1 MRKIIKALLVCMTLV
16 LVLVAVTSCDLGT
29 QIKQNIC
36 ERKGHTMEAIGEK
49 LATCTEDGY
58 SSGVVCSNC
67 GYAERQSF
75 KLDAKGHDIQDVA
88 AKAPTCTEDGYN
100 AHKACTRCDLTEG
113 KEVIPATA
121 HALTVDVE
129 ALEPTCAKDGYT
141 AHKSCVCGET
151 TEGKETVPATGDH
164 KYETAV
170 EALDP
175 TCAEDGY
182 TAHNV
187 CACGAKDENYEVIPA
202 TEDHQFDE
210 NALFV
215 GLAPTCTEKGMWAGY
230 CLGCGKGFYVAYID
244 ALGHTDEND
253 DGICDVC
260 KATLEAP
267 HEHSYE
273 SVVTAPTCTEAGYTT
288 YTCACGDTY
297 TGDEVAATGHD
308 YKYDICSAC
317 GEVDPAYA
325 SVTHRINFSIWET
338 FDKETYADGDI
349 VKYNDIF
356 TFIYSKNAK
365 VDGSNKSWDD
375 FAGTLRYSF
384 GTKTPTGKVPNK
396 GAIQITVDGAY
407 TIKLWYVA
415 GGDGRYFALL
425 DSTGAVLS
433 ETTKETTKNGQGYA
447 ELIIPAAGTY
457 YLGTP
462 GDNNYLFQIELVA
475 HAHTLTDVEGKAA
488 TCTEDGY
495 TAHKVCACG
504 YVEGKEVVAAGH
516 TWDDADATIKT
527 CTVCGEHVNPDF
539 AGGKG
544 TAEAPYLISTPA
556 QLANISNY
564 YDTYKYYKVADDVT
578 TLDMTGVGKINLH
591 GSFDGNDVEL
601 VNLTTAL
608 FERVGYQNSVETIK
622 ISNVVAT
629 MNNIDGRAFVRN
641 IFNAGTTTFENVTL
655 HGYIEGLYNMGSFYN
670 YGTTNYD
677 GTGAS
682 YTVEFVDSTSDL
694 TIVCTSGNI
703 AGGFL
708 GHSYE
713 GTGNSFTMSI
723 TNSSFTGKIYTTN
736 GKGNLYFAMTSDW
749 YNANNHF
756 IVDGEEISFNNGNIP
771 AASNLGK
778 INVVLPTVGENAYEV
793 SPVEGAESFVVYL
806 NAQVTAY
813 DEDGYKITNKAGLT
827 WPLGNFGL
835 DELAALGLITD
846 AEIVNG
852 TDHDYGYTL
861 EDGVLTIYS
870 GRSASYESGNVY
882 LQVNQYDAEGN
893 LLATG
898 TLTVYVIEHNHT
910 FVGTSCTTAGAC
922 NCGAK
927 ENATGHDMAAATCTV
942 PSTCKNG
949 CGHTEGEALGH
960 VDENGDYKC
969 DSCSTKMLPADGTAL
984 TIEQA
989 LTIAKMQAHNT
1000 YTTQKYYITGV
1011 INEVYNT
1018 TYGNMYIEDAEGN
1031 EICIYG
1037 LYSADGKTR
1046 YDAMSYKPVVGDEV
1060 TVYTVLGMYNTT
1072 CQGKSAWLD
1081 EVVAHEHDY
1090 KSVVTDPTCTKGGYT
1105 THTCTICNGYTID
1118 TEVDALGHTT
1128 DNGVCERCE
1137 QTIGGDAPAYEKF
1150 TADFNTVT
1158 STNSSYVKSTTTSG
1172 WVATNCAVMGGGTS
1186 DSNPKFKVFGDA
1198 STRAFTMNGK
1208 TSAKGSI
1215 VSPTLTGGI
1224 SAITFNYTNC
1234 FGESNGVDIT
1244 ITIKQ
1249 NGKVVATKKLDNN
1262 SVTKLTAYTFEWD
1275 LAAEGVAVTGN
1286 FTIEITNNS
1295 PTNSTSNKDR
1305 VSIWNLEWTNN
1316 PTA

>member
-29 QIKQNIC
+29 QIKQSIC

-75 KLDAKGHDIQDVA
+75 KLDAKGHKMADA
-88 AKAPTCTEDGYN
+88 TCTTP
-100 AHKACTRCDLTEG
+100 ATCTVCQYTEG
-113 KEVIPATA
+113 E
-121 HALTVDVE
+121 ALGHSFTVDVP
-129 ALEPTCAKDGYT
+129 ALDPTCVDDGYT
-141 AHKSCVCGET
+141 AHKACERGCGE
-151 TEGKETVPATGDH
+151 TEGKETIPATGNHD
-164 KYETAV
+164 YSVEV
-170 EALDP
+170 EAKDP
-175 TCAEDGY
+175 TCVDAGCN
-182 TAHNV
+182 AHHA
-187 CACGAKDENYEVIPA
+187 CECGAKGEDYVEIPA
-202 TEDHQFDE
+202 SEEYHNDLTEPWVYAE
-210 NALFV
+210 
-215 GLAPTCTEKGMWAGY
+215 PTCTENGVYAI
-230 CLGCGKGFYVAYID
+230 GCYTCGQAWVYDYID
-244 ALGHTDEND
+244 ALGHTDADE

-338 FDKETYADGDI
+338 FDKETYADGAVI
-349 VKYNDIF
+349 EYNNIF
-356 TFIYSKNAK
+356 TFIMSKNGK
-365 VDGSNKSWDD
+365 VDASEKSWDD

-384 GTKTPTGKVPNK
+384 GSKTPTGKVPNK
-396 GAIQITVDGAY
+396 AALKITADGAY

-462 GDNNYLFQIELVA
+462 NDNNYLFQIELVA

-564 YDTYKYYKVADDVT
+564 YDTYKYYKVADGVT

-694 TIVCTSGNI
+694 TIVPP
-703 AGGFL
+703 F
-708 GHSYE
+708 
-713 GTGNSFTMSI
+713 
-723 TNSSFTGKIYTTN
+723 
-736 GKGNLYFAMTSDW
+736 
-749 YNANNHF
+749 
-756 IVDGEEISFNNGNIP
+756 
-771 AASNLGK
+771 
-778 INVVLPTVGENAYEV
+778 
-793 SPVEGAESFVVYL
+793 
-806 NAQVTAY
+806 
-813 DEDGYKITNKAGLT
+813 
-827 WPLGNFGL
+827 
-835 DELAALGLITD
+835 
-846 AEIVNG
+846 
-852 TDHDYGYTL
+852 
-861 EDGVLTIYS
+861 
-870 GRSASYESGNVY
+870 
-882 LQVNQYDAEGN
+882 
-893 LLATG
+893 
-898 TLTVYVIEHNHT
+898 
-910 FVGTSCTTAGAC
+910 
-922 NCGAK
+922 
-927 ENATGHDMAAATCTV
+927 
-942 PSTCKNG
+942 
-949 CGHTEGEALGH
+949 
-960 VDENGDYKC
+960 
-969 DSCSTKMLPADGTAL
+969 TAL
-984 TIEQA
+984 HMPFR
-989 LTIAKMQAHNT
+989 L
-1000 YTTQKYYITGV
+1000 
-1011 INEVYNT
+1011 
-1018 TYGNMYIEDAEGN
+1018 
-1031 EICIYG
+1031 
-1037 LYSADGKTR
+1037 S
-1046 YDAMSYKPVVGDEV
+1046 
-1060 TVYTVLGMYNTT
+1060 
-1072 CQGKSAWLD
+1072 
-1081 EVVAHEHDY
+1081 
-1090 KSVVTDPTCTKGGYT
+1090 
-1105 THTCTICNGYTID
+1105 
-1118 TEVDALGHTT
+1118 
-1128 DNGVCERCE
+1128 
-1137 QTIGGDAPAYEKF
+1137 
-1150 TADFNTVT
+1150 
-1158 STNSSYVKSTTTSG
+1158 
-1172 WVATNCAVMGGGTS
+1172 
-1186 DSNPKFKVFGDA
+1186 
-1198 STRAFTMNGK
+1198 STRTA
-1208 TSAKGSI
+1208 SRLL
-1215 VSPTLTGGI
+1215 PLQ
-1224 SAITFNYTNC
+1224 
-1234 FGESNGVDIT
+1234 SN
-1244 ITIKQ
+1244 
-1249 NGKVVATKKLDNN
+1249 
-1262 SVTKLTAYTFEWD
+1262 
-1275 LAAEGVAVTGN
+1275 AA
-1286 FTIEITNNS
+1286 
-1295 PTNSTSNKDR
+1295 
-1305 VSIWNLEWTNN
+1305 
-1316 PTA
+1316 